1 MQAAA
6 EPMRKPPKMDESD
19 VGLVTGDIKK
29 LEAEANR
36 LGRLT
41 NDSFEARLNFFL
53 QLLVAI
59 KESSRI
65 SS

>member
-41 NDSFEARLNFFL
+41 NDSFEAYLNFLF
-53 QLLVAI
+53 
-59 KESSRI
+59 
-65 SS
+65 